1 MGYFNFKT
9 DSFFI
14 AGGLPPGID
23 SAMAKTLTKIMAT
36 MLGEYI
42 YVFGKNGKFEL
53 ENAMEE
59 NETGNYTTD
68 PNMDTI
74 TTIVKRNNLMV
85 TEKML
90 YKIKNRQLHLT
101 MIGWED
107 RVEFVMERLREQ

>member
-1 MGYFNFKT
+1 
-9 DSFFI
+9 
-14 AGGLPPGID
+14 
-23 SAMAKTLTKIMAT
+23 MAKTLTKIMAT

-59 NETGNYTTD
+59 IETGNYTTD

-107 RVEFVMERLREQ
+107 RVELVMERLPEQ